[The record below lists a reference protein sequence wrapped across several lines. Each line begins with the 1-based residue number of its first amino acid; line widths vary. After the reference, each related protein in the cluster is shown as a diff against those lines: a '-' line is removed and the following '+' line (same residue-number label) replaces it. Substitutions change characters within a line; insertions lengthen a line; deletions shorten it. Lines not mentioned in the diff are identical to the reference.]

1 MSIDEKINDLASLHK
16 QKKFADMYKM
26 SLELSKQYP
35 NHGELLNCL
44 AVSNKELGNTDEAK
58 KIFMSILALEHKP
71 EFSHIFSNAGFLF
84 FDSGEVQKSVEFH
97 RAALK
102 IDNKNAASLRGL
114 GLAAENSG
122 NAEEAI
128 NYYKKGLEID
138 KNDGLLNFHLANIY
152 RIQNRFDKAI
162 YHYDFS
168 DVKLSKTNQL
178 ECIYKSNNEDL
189 FNQKLNKIIDE
200 GLVEPLVASLSLHAS
215 FRYDQK
221 DKYTFCPN
229 PFDYVCTADLNKD
242 ERFNDKF
249 VNDLFEEINESN
261 ITKKNQSLLNNGFQS
276 TGNLFLKDLPCLN
289 IMEDI
294 IRDSIKSF
302 REKFANHNIDLINK
316 WPKNFS
322 ILSWLIVMQKQGNLS
337 AHMHKHGWVS
347 GSVYLRMPSKV
358 NKNEGDIKFSAH
370 GGGYPTDNKLF
381 PSKTIGLRK
390 GSLVLFPSSLFH
402 STIPFSSDEER
413 VTLAFDVIPE
423 G

>member
-1 MSIDEKINDLASLHK
+1 M
-16 QKKFADMYKM
+16 
-26 SLELSKQYP
+26 
-35 NHGELLNCL
+35 
-44 AVSNKELGNTDEAK
+44 
-58 KIFMSILALEHKP
+58 
-71 EFSHIFSNAGFLF
+71 
-84 FDSGEVQKSVEFH
+84 
-97 RAALK
+97 
-102 IDNKNAASLRGL
+102 
-114 GLAAENSG
+114 
-122 NAEEAI
+122 
-128 NYYKKGLEID
+128 
-138 KNDGLLNFHLANIY
+138 
-152 RIQNRFDKAI
+152 
-162 YHYDFS
+162 
-168 DVKLSKTNQL
+168 
-178 ECIYKSNNEDL
+178 
-189 FNQKLNKIIDE
+189 
-200 GLVEPLVASLSLHAS
+200 
-215 FRYDQK
+215 
-221 DKYTFCPN
+221 
-229 PFDYVCTADLNKD
+229 
-242 ERFNDKF
+242 
-249 VNDLFEEINESN
+249 
-261 ITKKNQSLLNNGFQS
+261 
-276 TGNLFLKDLPCLN
+276 KDLPCLN